1 MRERSSI
8 PTVVMARGEIDLDTA
23 PSLERA
29 LADALRA
36 YREVVLDLTYVTF
49 MDCAGLN
56 VLVAARRQADLHGR
70 RFAVHGAGCA
80 VARLLEITGMDQHLT
95 VVPEVF
101 APTPG
106 AEGEPR

>member
-1 MRERSSI
+1 MRERSSL
-8 PTVVMARGEIDLDTA
+8 PVVVMAKDEIDLDTA
-23 PSLERA
+23 PSLECA

-36 YREVVLDLTYVTF
+36 HREVVLDLTEVTF

-56 VLVAARRQADLHGR
+56 VLLAVRKQADLHGR
-70 RFAVHGAGCA
+70 RFAVHGVGHR
-80 VARLLEITGMDQHLT
+80 VARLLELTGTDQYLT

-101 APTPG
+101 APAPE